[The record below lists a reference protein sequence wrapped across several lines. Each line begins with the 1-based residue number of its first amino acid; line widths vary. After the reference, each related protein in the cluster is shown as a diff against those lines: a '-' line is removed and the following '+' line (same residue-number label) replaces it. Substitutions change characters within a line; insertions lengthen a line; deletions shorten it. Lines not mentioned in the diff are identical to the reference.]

1 MSTATDDVSVFVVA
15 LDGDTTIDVSE
26 LTVDSSMSF
35 NNLQSDLAHKKHSN
49 LENKKSSPENVKFLK
64 QNLSLDFVEFHN
76 LIVDRISNLH
86 IEKERL
92 LMNKEIGIPIRN
104 KNSDDDVGGG
114 GGGVGCGNIKGV
126 VNGGNNSVNGG
137 DKKFVC

>member
-1 MSTATDDVSVFVVA
+1 MSTTTDDVSIVAVA
-15 LDGDTTIDVSE
+15 LDGDTTIDVDK

-114 GGGVGCGNIKGV
+114 GGNIKGV